1 MMSKTKK
8 LSIAFLWHMHQPVY
22 QLTANSDYLM
32 PWVRLHA
39 VKDYLD
45 MALWVDKFEN
55 LKLNFNLVPILL
67 DAIIDYAEK
76 GAHDFHS
83 RMLIIPE
90 NELTDKDKTFILTN
104 FFDANYQTMI
114 LPNEEYHRL
123 YKIAQTDET
132 NDISIFPN
140 QAYADFTALF
150 NLAWI
155 DPSYIASDKRLK
167 ELVKKGK
174 NYTTEERIE
183 ILKIQREIMKKIIP
197 TLKKMVEDHKIEI
210 ITNH

>member
-55 LKLNFNLVPILL
+55 LKLKFNLVPILL

-76 GAHDFHS
+76 GAHDLHS

-90 NELTDKDKTFILTN
+90 NELTDKDKTTATVNKKIMVAKVKTYDYKDVCKHIDQIIELAAKG
-104 FFDANYQTMI
+104 DIHGMI
-114 LPNEEYHRL
+114 FAMKEFVPEYKSMNSAFESIDKEIENEEKLPY
-123 YKIAQTDET
+123 
-132 NDISIFPN
+132 SPN
-140 QAYADFTALF
+140 AVQPNA
-150 NLAWI
+150 
-155 DPSYIASDKRLK
+155 
-167 ELVKKGK
+167 E
-174 NYTTEERIE
+174 
-183 ILKIQREIMKKIIP
+183 
-197 TLKKMVEDHKIEI
+197 
-210 ITNH
+210 